1 MARSDTE
8 VVKAAFDAFGDE
20 DVEQILKFI
29 HPDFVGTTPPGL
41 AAEPDTYRGHDGVR
55 RYFSSFYDAVDKIWT
70 EPHEFREVGGTVL
83 IHATLH
89 SRGRTTGIEA
99 GIEAYFVW
107 TVRDELVIRAEIF
120 PTEKEALAAI
130 EASQPDGD

>member
-1 MARSDTE
+1 MARPDTD
-8 VVKAAFDAFGDE
+8 VVKDALEAFGNE
-20 DVEQILKFI
+20 DVETIIPFI

-41 AAEPDTYRGHDGVR
+41 AAEPDTYRGHDGIR

-70 EPHEFREVGGTVL
+70 EPHEIRQVGDTVL

-99 GIEAYFVW
+99 GIEAYFLW
-107 TVRDELVIRAEIF
+107 TVKDELLFRAEIY
-120 PTEKEALAAI
+120 PTEAEALAALD
-130 EASQPDGD
+130 APQPGSD